1 MAKKENYEV
10 GYGKPP
16 RSGQFRKGQ
25 SGNPRGRPRKEKASE
40 TGENQSVADLLVK
53 VGNEEVEVGGK
64 SMTLMEVQIRQLTRK
79 ACQGD
84 TAASRLLMQMHEKAG
99 VSLKPKENKGGGVL
113 LVPFTE
119 SMETWAAYAEKQQ
132 APFREAGYGKD
143 LLVSDE
149 PD

>member
-1 MAKKENYEV
+1 MAKKEGYEI
-10 GYGKPP
+10 GYKKPP
-16 RSGQFRKGQ
+16 KSGQFRKGQ
-25 SGNPRGRPRKEKASE
+25 SGNPGGKAKKTKPTE
-40 TGENQSVADLLVK
+40 NGNQSLADVLVR
-53 VGNEEVEVGGK
+53 VGNEKVKVGGK
-64 SMTLMEVQIRQLTRK
+64 SMTLMEVQIRQLTKK

-99 VSLKPKENKGGGVL
+99 VSLKAQEKKGGGVL

-143 LLVSDE
+143 LLV